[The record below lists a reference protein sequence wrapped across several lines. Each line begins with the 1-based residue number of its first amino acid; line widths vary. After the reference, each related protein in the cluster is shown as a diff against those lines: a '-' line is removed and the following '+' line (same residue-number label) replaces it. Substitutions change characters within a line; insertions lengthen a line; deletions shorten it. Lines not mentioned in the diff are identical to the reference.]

1 MYINAGDAEVKIDI
15 PNPIHYGEPTV
26 GSCAVSGLSYHT
38 WKFIKIELEEGKE
51 ACNMTLT
58 NKLDINHPYYMRNFT
73 VTCNNNTRLLGIKC
87 TAITIVDGINRLQ
100 VHGKLIS

>member
-26 GSCAVSGLSYHT
+26 GSCVVSGLSHPILR
-38 WKFIKIELEEGKE
+38 FIKIGLEEGKE
-51 ACNMTLT
+51 ACNVTLT
-58 NKLDINHPYYMRNFT
+58 NKLDINHPYCMRNFT
-73 VTCNNNTRLLGIKC
+73 VTCNNNTRSLGIKC
-87 TAITIVDGINRLQ
+87 AAITVVDGINRLQ